1 MLHRP
6 WVVWALFACV
16 YAPSALANIRGLAG
30 PPGRVDALARGVSVH
45 SQFEAASA
53 FAVLQVA
60 AAAGAVML
68 LIFGRALDPVPV
80 GRRCAQLGLRW
91 GDGRR
96 LIVGGVGGAAA
107 GYLAIVAGAAIIA
120 TVVLDG
126 IGVAGRPTV
135 GGSIPNRLLLLGDY
149 LMSIGSG
156 IGEEV
161 LLLAIPF
168 ALATRA
174 GWKPWEVIGLLT
186 GLRLAIHL
194 YYGAGSVFVVLWIPA
209 AYLLYRATGSILPLI
224 IGHVGYDLLAVTAQ
238 RSPELHTPALT
249 ALLTVTV
256 LGAALL
262 AGSTARNFTTRQ
274 QRWRSQ
280 LPAE

>member
-6 WVVWALFACV
+6 WVIWGLFACV

-30 PPGRVDALARGVSVH
+30 PPGRADVLARGVSVQ

-68 LIFGRALDPVPV
+68 LIFGRALGPVPV
-80 GRRCAQLGLRW
+80 GRRRAQLGLRW
-91 GDGRR
+91 RDERR
-96 LIVGGVGGAAA
+96 LVVGGVGGAAA
-107 GYLAIVAGAAIIA
+107 GYLAIVAGAAITA
-120 TVVLDG
+120 TVVLDAV
-126 IGVAGRPTV
+126 GVAGRPTV
-135 GGSIPNRLLLLGDY
+135 GGSIPNRLLLLGDF

-174 GWKPWEVIGLLT
+174 GWKPWEVIALLT
-186 GLRLAIHL
+186 GLRLFIHL
-194 YYGAGSVFVVLWIPA
+194 YYGAGSFFVLLWIPA

-224 IGHVGYDLLAVTAQ
+224 VGHVGYDLLAVTVQ
-238 RSPELHTPALT
+238 RSPGLHTPALT

-262 AGSTARNFTTRQ
+262 AGSTARNFTT
-274 QRWRSQ
+274 QRRRSQ